1 MLCWTIF
8 GVMCAL
14 FGPALLLTLH
24 SPLLIVPVIVVW
36 WGPFVYGMYI
46 AMAVYRN
53 GDRRLL
59 KRGIKGTAAVLSA
72 KATNE
77 VIQAGEFDW
86 EAPRVYKY
94 GLLVNVPGREP
105 YKTTVRICASSIR
118 EGQTV
123 HVAVA
128 PHNHKRV
135 TIDVGQGQKGGARR
149 PVLLPV
155 PSPVTHLSGYAASG
169 VDRMPATNESERL
182 SELAQLGRLHAQGVL
197 TDAEFATQKAR
208 ILNG

>member
-1 MLCWTIF
+1 MICWTIF

-14 FGPALLLTLH
+14 FGPALLLTMH

-59 KRGIKGTAAVLSA
+59 KRGTPGTAVVLSA

-94 GLLVNVPGREP
+94 WLLVNVPGREP
-105 YKTTVRICASSIR
+105 YKTTVRICASGIR
-118 EGQTV
+118 QGQTV

-149 PVLLPV
+149 PAPV
-155 PSPVTHLSGYAASG
+155 AAPAPIHHVSGYAASG
-169 VDRMPATNESERL
+169 VDHMPTANEGERL
-182 SELAQLGRLHAQGVL
+182 SELTQLGRLHAQGVL
-197 TDAEFATQKAR
+197 TDVEFATQKAR